1 MKVNDNS
8 AANKPTRAGTM
19 VESTKGAAAGAPAR
33 KASTAAGGASGGST
47 VTMSSDVDD
56 VGRISAAAQGT
67 PEIRP
72 EVVEQIKEEL
82 ESGKLDAD
90 PDLLAARILQ
100 DMGWFADAGD

>member
-8 AANKPTRAGTM
+8 AANKPSRAGTT
-19 VESTKGAAAGAPAR
+19 VESAKGAAAGAPAR
-33 KASTAAGGASGGST
+33 KTSTASGSAPGGAT

-56 VGRISAAAQGT
+56 VSRISAAAQET

-82 ESGKLDAD
+82 ESGKLDTN
-90 PDLLAARILQ
+90 PELLAARLLQ
-100 DMGWFADAGD
+100 DMGWFAVAGV